1 MADWPFVRLL
11 WWLPPLGMMEATKA
25 EPKANA

>member
-1 MADWPFVRLL
+1 MADWLFVRPL
-11 WWLPPLGMMEATKA
+11 WRLPPLGMMEAIEA